1 MRFIGKKI
9 VNAATSGTA
18 IVNQVIKKF
27 WLTMLSVT
35 LIYIGL
41 TVKLDQLGW
50 DVAIPILNC
59 AFFFW
64 GTYRV
69 MRAEVQLTAMLS
81 GGAIN
86 GMPDFKIGEVF
97 AAWKKNVSLPNF
109 KLADF
114 FTKGSLPASL
124 AVIRVWAYIVIG
136 VNMYTTLIL
145 ILKVE
150 NPWWLVGAFSGLI
163 SLGMIDIVRPGSTK
177 LFLKIATVM
186 AIVQVGFG
194 LYMTFHRSSYV
205 DAAKKQGAENVWQA
219 DEGLVQPVYESLK
232 EGKRP
237 SERAMATVDNI
248 EAARDAQ
255 TPVSQAVKIFSGTQI
270 QVTIKDLE
278 PVTVYGIPDGRRT
291 FTIEGK
297 DPIIFIMLPDKTS
310 PTGMSAV
317 KNSLR
322 DPSFTLVTEDGAT
335 DGGTVIVRNGRIALR
350 LRVPPDTEQNIRSG
364 MIRIAE
370 STVTVK
376 FK

>member
-1 MRFIGKKI
+1 MKFIGKKI
-9 VNAATSGTA
+9 VNAAASGAAT
-18 IVNQVIKKF
+18 VNQVIKKF

-59 AFFFW
+59 AFIFW

-69 MRAEVQLTAMLS
+69 MRAEVQLTAMLT

-136 VNMYTTLIL
+136 VNMYTTLVL

-150 NPWWLVGAFSGLI
+150 NTWWLFGAFSGLI
-163 SLGMIDIVRPGSTK
+163 SLGTIDFVRPGSTK

-194 LYMTFHRSSYV
+194 LYMTFHHFTKTEVAGTKTKTVSR
-205 DAAKKQGAENVWQA
+205 ENL
-219 DEGLVQPVYESLK
+219 D
-232 EGKRP
+232 GKY
-237 SERAMATVDNI
+237 S
-248 EAARDAQ
+248 
-255 TPVSQAVKIFSGTQI
+255 
-270 QVTIKDLE
+270 KDLE
-278 PVTVYGIPDGRRT
+278 GVTNDLQSTGKTLSVREEQALDWRNQATGGWSMDRVTSTIFGETVTKRAT
-291 FTIEGK
+291 FTSLDEMTISGLRPRRKYRLKLEKENLAQVLDPAKGTNDIYNLNQFISVGDELAGEGQTFCADDDGQVRVSWPLLEK
-297 DPIIFIMLPDKTS
+297 FYLVS
-310 PTGMSAV
+310 PT
-317 KNSLR
+317 
-322 DPSFTLVTEDGAT
+322 
-335 DGGTVIVRNGRIALR
+335 IIALTFELQR
-350 LRVPPDTEQNIRSG
+350 
-364 MIRIAE
+364 
-370 STVTVK
+370 
-376 FK
+376 F